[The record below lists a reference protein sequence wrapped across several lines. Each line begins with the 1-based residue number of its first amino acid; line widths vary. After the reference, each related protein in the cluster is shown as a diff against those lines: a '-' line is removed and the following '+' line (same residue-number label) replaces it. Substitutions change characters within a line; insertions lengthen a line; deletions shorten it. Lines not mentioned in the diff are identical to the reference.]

1 MSAGRPAGKRQQT
14 KNSLKKPGLS
24 RRTILIGLFL
34 VLCAGFI
41 SYAATN
47 GFDFAYDDFPQI
59 VENPR
64 IQSAHFL
71 PQYFTN
77 QVWAHLP
84 GQPENLYR
92 PVYLVWL
99 LFNFNAFGASPEGWH
114 FLNLLLHLLMTLL
127 VYRLG
132 RRLMPESP
140 VAVLIAAAIFALH
153 PIHVEAVAWVS
164 GGTECLMSL
173 FFAGSFLCYLGYRR
187 NDNGIG
193 WLAASLLLFALAVLT
208 KETAVILP
216 GIIVCYEWLLARG
229 TVSAPESRQRQLLSL
244 AGALGGYAV
253 LAVLYFTVRA
263 HVLHGFAHRISDVP
277 LSASLLTSPWAL
289 YFYLTQLVAPLGLGP
304 FYDVHYATG
313 FSLQFLLLPLLVLC
327 ALAFGLWHWSKK
339 SGTNLPLFLFAWLL
353 LTLLPALAVFAIMSR
368 YENVHDRYLYLPS
381 VGFALL
387 LGFAISKV
395 LEPERR
401 ASRRKILG
409 AVAAC
414 LLVVLGIATYRQ
426 SLYWQNNLAL
436 FMRGVAVA
444 PGNVLAKLNLT
455 SEMIRNQML
464 DGAFQVSQQALQLD
478 PDSPATLAAAG
489 QAAYLVQ
496 KYGMAEEYY
505 LRALALAPPRVSE
518 LYYLGM
524 ARIKTGRFSE
534 ALAVLQKG
542 NSLWPNSPGYHLA
555 MGQALA
561 GLGQSSAAREEYK
574 LELALNPGSVEAKS
588 ALAEAERRQ

>member
-1 MSAGRPAGKRQQT
+1 MPAARPAGKRQPIA
-14 KNSLKKPGLS
+14 NLPGKQKVS
-24 RRTILIGLFL
+24 RGAILAGLFL
-34 VLCAGFI
+34 VLCAGYI
-41 SYAATN
+41 SYAATT

-71 PQYFTN
+71 PQYFTT

-92 PVYLVWL
+92 PAYLVWL
-99 LFNFNAFGASPEGWH
+99 LFNFSVFGASPAGWH
-114 FLNLLLHLLMTLL
+114 FLNLLMNMLMTLL

-140 VAVLIAAAIFALH
+140 LSALIAAAVFALH

-173 FFAGSFLCYLGYRR
+173 FFTGSFLCYLAYRR
-187 NDNGIG
+187 HNNGIW
-193 WLAASLLLFALAVLT
+193 WLAASLLLFAAAVLT
-208 KETAVILP
+208 KETAIVLP
-216 GIIVCYEWLLARG
+216 GIVGCYELLLARG
-229 TVSAPESRQRQLLSL
+229 TAAEPQPRQRQLLSL
-244 AGALGGYAV
+244 AGAMSGYAV
-253 LAVLYFTVRA
+253 LAVLYFAVRA
-263 HVLHGFAHRISDVP
+263 QALHGFAHRISDVP
-277 LSASLLTSPWAL
+277 FSTSLLTSPWAL
-289 YFYLTQLVAPLGLGP
+289 YFYLSQLVVPLGLGP
-304 FYDVHYATG
+304 FYDVHYASG
-313 FSLQFLLLPLLVLC
+313 FSLQFLLLPLLVLS
-327 ALAFGLWHWSKK
+327 ALVLGLWHWSRK
-339 SGTNLPLFLFAWLL
+339 SGTKLPLFLFSWLL
-353 LTLLPALAVFAIMSR
+353 LTLLPALAVFTIMSR
-368 YENVHDRYLYLPS
+368 YESVHDRYLYLPS
-381 VGFALL
+381 VAFALL
-387 LGFAISKV
+387 LGFAFSKI
-395 LEPERR
+395 LDGERQ
-401 ASRRKILG
+401 AARRKMFG
-409 AVAAC
+409 AIAAC
-414 LLVVLGIATYRQ
+414 LLVLLGIATYRQ

-444 PGNVLAKLNLT
+444 PANVLAKLNLT

-496 KYGMAEEYY
+496 KYAMAEEYY
-505 LRALALAPPRVSE
+505 SRALALAPPRVSE

-534 ALAVLQKG
+534 ALPVLQKG

-555 MGQALA
+555 MGEALA
-561 GLGQSSAAREEYK
+561 GMGQLSAARGEYK
-574 LELALNPGSVEAKS
+574 LELALNPGSVEARS
-588 ALAEAERRQ
+588 ALAESQSKQ